1 MVDKYA
7 LQSISGTPAKQKGSL
22 RQGIMSYLA
31 FTSADTKVTDGESIF
46 DSADTKHISVNG
58 ITLDLPA
65 T

>member
-1 MVDKYA
+1 MVDKCA

-31 FTSADTKVTDGESIF
+31 FTSADTKFTDGESIS
-46 DSADTKHISVNG
+46 DSPDTKHISVNG

-65 T
+65 G